1 MPANLPKM
9 TFKKGG
15 KNVTPID
22 VIKIND
28 EYIVAVYEG
37 TLSPADILIKYRQK
51 NGEWSRIRT
60 PKHIHWVVDMLLK
73 LQTRPAQT
81 KQFLELLQTIW
92 ASTTGLTDSQD
103 RDDLTIHTLINM
115 YEDEMEKFNNLGS
128 KGQYSIK
135 FLITIMKLLTLQ
147 EKTNREDAYMFREI
161 LEALADDKID
171 IFKIVSQATQ
181 GRNRSN

>member
-1 MPANLPKM
+1 MNKKILNGLRQNKIYNMPANVPKM

-37 TLSPADILIKYRQK
+37 TRSPADILIKYRQK

-81 KQFLELLQTIW
+81 KQFLELLALIFQCW
-92 ASTTGLTDSQD
+92 AGWQSS
-103 RDDLTIHTLINM
+103 
-115 YEDEMEKFNNLGS
+115 
-128 KGQYSIK
+128 
-135 FLITIMKLLTLQ
+135 
-147 EKTNREDAYMFREI
+147 
-161 LEALADDKID
+161 
-171 IFKIVSQATQ
+171 
-181 GRNRSN
+181 